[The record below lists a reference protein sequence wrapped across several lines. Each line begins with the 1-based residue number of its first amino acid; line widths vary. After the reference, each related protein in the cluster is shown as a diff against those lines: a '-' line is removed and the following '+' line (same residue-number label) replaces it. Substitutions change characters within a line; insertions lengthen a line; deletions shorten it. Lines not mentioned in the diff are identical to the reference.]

1 MNGVDY
7 YRDRRVNR
15 SQYNRLT
22 FWGKFWGGV
31 IGVRLSKLERLRCR
45 VPAPLTSHIDTC
57 HKCRTR
63 SAGRIALHQ
72 APGPLHVSSVRE
84 PSRLLILGRL
94 LGI

>member
-31 IGVRLSKLERLRCR
+31 IGVRLSKLDERLRCR
-45 VPAPLTSHIDTC
+45 L
-57 HKCRTR
+57 R
-63 SAGRIALHQ
+63 SNM
-72 APGPLHVSSVRE
+72 S
-84 PSRLLILGRL
+84 
-94 LGI
+94 

>member
-45 VPAPLTSHIDTC
+45 LRSHHTSTHVINAG
-57 HKCRTR
+57 R

>member
-1 MNGVDY
+1 M
-7 YRDRRVNR
+7 NR

-31 IGVRLSKLERLRCR
+31 IGVRLSKLDERLRCR
-45 VPAPLTSHIDTC
+45 LRSHVINAG
-57 HKCRTR
+57 R

>member
-22 FWGKFWGGV
+22 FWGKFW
-31 IGVRLSKLERLRCR
+31 
-45 VPAPLTSHIDTC
+45 
-57 HKCRTR
+57 
-63 SAGRIALHQ
+63 ALHQ